1 MSLYNGYIQIC
12 ENIEI
17 KSQALEEQL
26 QPNRVVLF
34 IKDKFLVED
43 AKEVISEAYISE
55 KDIKYI
61 IIGAKEYNIYSQN
74 SLLKIFEEPPKNI
87 VFILLTLSK
96 SSLIPTIRSRLPI
109 KKEKIKKSQKEID
122 LNISKLDINH
132 IFDFLQQN
140 KYISKNDAKEII
152 EQIYKKSVSQNIK
165 MTQEQLENFET
176 AYKLLELNSKPIK
189 KPTRKPTKKSTRKP
203 TRKI

>member
-1 MSLYNGYIQIC
+1 MSLHNGYIQIC

-17 KSQALEEQL
+17 KSQELKEQL

-122 LNISKLDINH
+122 LDKSKLDINH

-152 EQIYKKSVSQNIK
+152 EQIYKKSVSQNVK
-165 MTQEQLENFET
+165 MTQEQLENFEI
-176 AYKLLELNSKPIK
+176 AYKLLELNSKPVNVL
-189 KPTRKPTKKSTRKP
+189 SMLLMGFLYAD
-203 TRKI
+203 

>member
-1 MSLYNGYIQIC
+1 MSLHNGYIQIC

-17 KSQALEEQL
+17 KSQELKEQL

-122 LNISKLDINH
+122 LDISKLDINH

-152 EQIYKKSVSQNIK
+152 EQIYKKSVSQNVK
-165 MTQEQLENFET
+165 MTQEQLENFEI
-176 AYKLLELNSKPIK
+176 AYKLLELNSKPVNVL
-189 KPTRKPTKKSTRKP
+189 SMLLMGFLYAD
-203 TRKI
+203 

>member
-1 MSLYNGYIQIC
+1 MSLHNGYIQIC

-176 AYKLLELNSKPIK
+176 AYKLLELNSKPINVL
-189 KPTRKPTKKSTRKP
+189 SMLLMGFLYAD
-203 TRKI
+203 